1 MSGVEKFEKY
11 LKYSEG
17 IEISDS
23 EVKTR
28 RAVVKIS
35 GSGRFL
41 EKELLKVSGSAKVE
55 GLLEVELVSVSG
67 SLKVDGSI
75 KAETVKIAGAANIT
89 EDLEAEVLRVAGLI
103 NVKRKI
109 KVEDAEISGS
119 ALFDEGKFE
128 TFRINGLFKASRVYA
143 SKIELEVVGESEVD
157 SVKTDFIEVRSKS
170 KRRTF
175 SMGYLSL
182 HVELGPV
189 RVIIGRK
196 YKGVLKAG
204 KIEALKAMLENVEC
218 DELRARVA
226 IIGENCKIGK
236 VYYSESLRVDK
247 KAEVGEVVKVDDEG

>member
-23 EVKTR
+23 EVKTH

-55 GLLEVELVSVSG
+55 GFLEVELVSVSG

-103 NVKRKI
+103 NVKRKME
-109 KVEDAEISGS
+109 VEDAEISGS
-119 ALFDEGKFE
+119 ALFNEGVFE
-128 TFRINGLFKASRVYA
+128 TFRVNGLFKASRVQA
-143 SKIELEVVGESEVD
+143 SKVELEVVGESEVN
-157 SVKTDFIEVRSKS
+157 SIKTDFIEVRSKS
-170 KRRTF
+170 RRRRF
-175 SMGYLSL
+175 SMGWL
-182 HVELGPV
+182 HVELGPIKV
-189 RVIIGRK
+189 VVGRK

-218 DELRARVA
+218 DELRARIAV
-226 IIGENCKIGK
+226 IGENCKIRK
-236 VYYSESLRVDK
+236 IYYSESLRVSE
-247 KAEVGEVVKVDDEG
+247 KAEVGEVVKIDDAD

>member
-1 MSGVEKFEKY
+1 VSGVEKFEKY

-41 EKELLKVSGSAKVE
+41 ERELLKVSGSAKVE
-55 GLLEVELVSVSG
+55 GFLEVELVSVSG

-103 NVKRKI
+103 NVKRRI
-109 KVEDAEISGS
+109 KVKDAEISGS
-119 ALFDEGKFE
+119 ALFDEGMFE
-128 TFRINGLFKASRVYA
+128 TFRVNGLFRAFSVQA
-143 SKIELEVVGESEVD
+143 SKIELEVVGESEVN
-157 SVKTDFIEVRSKS
+157 SIKTDFIEVRGKS
-170 KRRTF
+170 KRRF
-175 SMGYLSL
+175 SIGWL

-189 RVIIGRK
+189 KVVIGKRH
-196 YKGVLKAG
+196 KGILKAR
-204 KIEALKAMLENVEC
+204 KIEALKATLENVEC
-218 DELRARVA
+218 DELKARVVV
-226 IIGENCKIGK
+226 IRKNCKIRK
-236 VYYSESLRVDK
+236 VYYSESLRTSE
-247 KAEVGEVVKVDDEG
+247 KAEVGEIVKIDDTD